1 MDATIKHSSPQAAQP
16 QEMTRRAEPVEAH
29 HHTAQG
35 TTATPPQHH
44 HPRTPLAPQPRHP
57 PTQAASP
64 QPSISP
70 QHPDPLQ
77 HESATP
83 PAPPSPRPRTP
94 PNHLAATN
102 AHPPPEPPS
111 PVPGFDRI
119 LRTFL
124 STRGAPAA
132 ARLHHYIEARGGSAA
147 GLQVEILDLIER
159 MLGEEEERAA
169 RPVEAGVR
177 WWGERV
183 ELMRVERG
191 VGDGLREEEEEWE
204 EEDDDEEEEEEEEC
218 ECENEAERTPYA
230 TSSARRGY
238 ENGLFRH
245 FDLLAAYEEG
255 VWKGEGRAYRTFLNP
270 YNADYESPYY
280 VTPLPHTHN
289 PYIPTGPR
297 GL

>member
-1 MDATIKHSSPQAAQP
+1 MA
-16 QEMTRRAEPVEAH
+16 
-29 HHTAQG
+29 
-35 TTATPPQHH
+35 
-44 HPRTPLAPQPRHP
+44 L
-57 PTQAASP
+57 
-64 QPSISP
+64 
-70 QHPDPLQ
+70 HPDTLHHQ
-77 HESATP
+77 STTP
-83 PAPPSPRPRTP
+83 PASRPRTP
-94 PNHLAATN
+94 PNHLAAT
-102 AHPPPEPPS
+102 ADHPPS

-119 LRTFL
+119 LSTFL

-132 ARLHHYIEARGGSAA
+132 ARLYRYIEARGGSAA

-159 MLGEEEERAA
+159 MLGEEEEEEEWAA

-183 ELMRVERG
+183 GLMRVERG
-191 VGDGLREEEEEWE
+191 VGDGLREWEEEEGW
-204 EEDDDEEEEEEEEC
+204 EEDDGEEEEEER
-218 ECENEAERTPYA
+218 ECENEAERMPYA

-245 FDLLAAYEEG
+245 FGLLAAYEEG

-289 PYIPTGPR
+289 PYVPTGPP

>member
-1 MDATIKHSSPQAAQP
+1 MDAAIKHSSPQAVQP
-16 QEMTRRAEPVEAH
+16 REMMRRAEPVEAH
-29 HHTAQG
+29 HHTVQG
-35 TTATPPQHH
+35 TTAATPQHH
-44 HPRTPLAPQPRHP
+44 HPRTPPAPQPHHP

-70 QHPDPLQ
+70 QHPDPLHHQ
-77 HESATP
+77 SATP
-83 PAPPSPRPRTP
+83 PPSASRTP
-94 PNHLAATN
+94 PNHLAAAN
-102 AHPPPEPPS
+102 AHPPS

-119 LRTFL
+119 LCTFL

-159 MLGEEEERAA
+159 MLGEEEEWAA

-183 ELMRVERG
+183 GLMRVERG
-191 VGDGLREEEEEWE
+191 VGDGLRGEEEEEEWE
-204 EEDDDEEEEEEEEC
+204 EEEEEEEEEGEEEEEVGC
-218 ECENEAERTPYA
+218 EGTPYA
-230 TSSARRGY
+230 TSSTRRGY

-289 PYIPTGPR
+289 PYIPAGPR